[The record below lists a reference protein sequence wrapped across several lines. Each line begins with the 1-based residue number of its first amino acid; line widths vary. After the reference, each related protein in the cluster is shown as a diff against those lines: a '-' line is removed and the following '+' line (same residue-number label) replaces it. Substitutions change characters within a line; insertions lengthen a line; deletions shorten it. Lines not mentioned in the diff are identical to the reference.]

1 MSDKLTEIMDWKRQ
15 EIASLI
21 RPVSDRELERLGSRK
36 DLHPF
41 LMSGSLRVHP
51 ERLGVIAEIKRRSPS
66 AGAIREDANAE
77 DQAIKYVNADADAL
91 SVLTDQKFFGGRIQ
105 DLWDVVEMLE
115 RHSRKVPC
123 LRKDFMV
130 HPVQVV
136 EAAEAGASAI
146 LIIVRALD
154 DGTIRDLQHAAELA
168 GMDSLFEVHNQ
179 EELDRALRFNPKMV
193 GVNNRD
199 LRRFVTDLSI
209 SETLIPQIP
218 DGVIRVSES
227 GIFTVE
233 DAARVRAAGADAI
246 LVGQALMEQDD
257 PTELLESFHS
267 L

>member
-1 MSDKLTEIMDWKRQ
+1 M
-15 EIASLI
+15 
-21 RPVSDRELERLGSRK
+21 VEL
-36 DLHPF
+36 
-41 LMSGSLRVHP
+41 
-51 ERLGVIAEIKRRSPS
+51 
-66 AGAIREDANAE
+66 
-77 DQAIKYVNADADAL
+77 
-91 SVLTDQKFFGGRIQ
+91 
-105 DLWDVVEMLE
+105 LE

-209 SETLIPQIP
+209 SESLIPQIP